1 MSPSRLKVLVLIEA
15 SRLDGPIRNLLYAI
29 ELLRPSTDFTIVTFA
44 RPGLEDNA
52 LVSHLSASSWPV
64 VVIPERGRFDL
75 KALRILAATI
85 REQAPDI
92 CQVHNT
98 KSRLFVAWCALVMR
112 IVPRQRLL
120 FFFHGET
127 WTTSLQRVYNWI
139 DRRLFRLAARAVVVT
154 ETQLPL
160 LQSWGVPADRI
171 RVIVNAIPESA
182 ARSPE
187 VSAAPAPLRL
197 MTAGRLSAEK
207 GHAVLVAAVAELL
220 KRGTRVVML
229 DIYGDGPEAG
239 ALQTAIKA
247 AGLELSV
254 RMRGYQSDLRAAYR
268 ESELFVLPSFSEGLP
283 NVLLEAAMAGLPI
296 VSTAVGGVPA
306 LFADGV
312 EARLVKPADP
322 LALAQAVEEY
332 LQQPARFLGFAERA
346 RAVVIARHGPRAKA
360 EALAAVY
367 AQIDADAMAANPQRA
382 AEPLA

>member
-1 MSPSRLKVLVLIEA
+1 VPPSRLKVLVLIEA

-29 ELLRPSTDFTIVTFA
+29 ELLRSTTDFAIVTFA

-52 LVSHLSASSWPV
+52 LVSHLRASGWRV
-64 VVIPERGRFDL
+64 VVVPERGRFDFR
-75 KALRILAATI
+75 ALRILAATI

-98 KSRLFVAWCALVMR
+98 KSRLFVGWCTLMLR
-112 IVPRQRLL
+112 IVSRRRLL

-127 WTTSLQRVYNWI
+127 WTTSLQRAYNWI
-139 DRRLFRLAARAVVVT
+139 DRRLFRLAARVVVVT
-154 ETQLPL
+154 QTQLPL
-160 LQSWGVPADRI
+160 LQSWGVRPDRI
-171 RVIVNAIPESA
+171 RVIVNAIPESV
-182 ARSPE
+182 ARAPQTSASPQ
-187 VSAAPAPLRL
+187 PLRL

-207 GHAVLVAAVAELL
+207 GHAVLVAAVAEVRKRSTRPLL
-220 KRGTRVVML
+220 L

-239 ALQTAIKA
+239 ALQSAIKA
-247 AGLELSV
+247 AALEGCI
-254 RMRGYQSDLRAAYR
+254 RMRGYQSDLRAAYL

-283 NVLLEAAMAGLPI
+283 NVLLEAAMAGVPI
-296 VSTAVGGVPA
+296 ISTAVGGVPA

-322 LALAQAVEEY
+322 LALAQAIEEY
-332 LQQPARFLGFAERA
+332 LQQPQRFLQFAEHA

-360 EALAAVY
+360 EALAALY
-367 AQIDADAMAANPQRA
+367 AEISADAMAANPQRA